1 MNITPLDIPDV
12 HKIILR
18 KFADDR
24 GWFTESWRH
33 NAFCEA
39 LGREITFVQDN
50 HSFSEHK
57 HTVRGLH
64 FQTPPHAQGKLVRCT
79 RGAVMDIAVDF
90 RAGSPTYGKSVG
102 EVLSAENQ
110 TLLWVP
116 EGFLHGFAT
125 LTPKAEVQY
134 KCSGYYAADCDANI
148 AWNDPDLAID
158 WGTDHG
164 FDPARAVVSKK
175 DKIAPAFSNA
185 ESPFKD

>member
-1 MNITPLDIPDV
+1 
-12 HKIILR
+12 
-18 KFADDR
+18 
-24 GWFTESWRH
+24 
-33 NAFCEA
+33 
-39 LGREITFVQDN
+39 
-50 HSFSEHK
+50 
-57 HTVRGLH
+57 
-64 FQTPPHAQGKLVRCT
+64 
-79 RGAVMDIAVDF
+79 
-90 RAGSPTYGKSVG
+90 
-102 EVLSAENQ
+102 
-110 TLLWVP
+110 VP